1 VGGYA
6 FGVPTRYAP
15 GMKRTAVVLA
25 ILAAALLGACVLR
38 LLASGGDGVGLSW
51 TSDPALLSIRF
62 SRLFSGLAVGAAL
75 GAAGVIL
82 QTLLRNPL
90 ASPDVVGVSAGASLG
105 VMFNLFLSARGYIG
119 VTLATSAAWQF
130 VPAAAGAGLAMLLLV
145 ASAGWTIFGG
155 GWWGKGRAVA
165 GATAEPVTL
174 LLTGVVISILC
185 GAGVMF
191 LQALMPDAGFGT
203 SRLLMGSLSEEFPW
217 QSTGAAAAGIAVAV
231 GAIAVFSGATF
242 DALSLPHD
250 EAVSVGVNVPAVRL
264 AALIATGLLCTVAV
278 VIAGPIGFVG
288 LIAPHAARV
297 ALGAGR
303 ARHAWLF
310 PAAAAIGALVIVA
323 ADTAI
328 RLINLGA
335 GRMPLGILTALM
347 GGPTLIYLLRKET
360 RGRA

>member
-1 VGGYA
+1 
-6 FGVPTRYAP
+6 
-15 GMKRTAVVLA
+15 MKRTAVVLA
-25 ILAAALLGACVLR
+25 ILVAALLGVCILR
-38 LLASGGDGVGLSW
+38 LLASGGGGSGLAW
-51 TSDPALLSIRF
+51 TTDPALLSIRF

-145 ASAGWTIFGG
+145 ASVGWY
-155 GWWGKGRAVA
+155 WKGRASS

-217 QSTGAAAAGIAVAV
+217 QSTGAAAAGIAIAV
-231 GAIAVFSGATF
+231 GAIALLGGATF

-264 AALIATGLLCTVAV
+264 VALIATGLLCTVAV

-297 ALGAGR
+297 ALGAGS

-310 PAAAAIGALVIVA
+310 PCAAAIGALVIVA

-328 RLINLGA
+328 RLIDLGS
-335 GRMPLGILTALM
+335 GRMPLGIITALL